1 LLSVD
6 GLKSG
11 RTKAPEY
18 EKISLVPDEI
28 VEKTLPFLPPIVA
41 DMVQVQRRSGM
52 RPQDVRNCRAC
63 DFDRSG
69 DVWRYVPY
77 THKTEHR
84 NKQRIVAVGPRA
96 QAILM
101 PYLEANADTPEA
113 FLFSPQDTLRLQKIE
128 KRKNRKTLNKKGEVQ
143 PSQRDQA
150 KPDAKK
156 VGTKYTKD
164 SYNRAIRR
172 ACEKAGVKVWSAN
185 QLRHSAGTEVR
196 NKYGLEHAQRVL
208 GHANAKT
215 TEIYAELDFEKAAQ
229 VAREIG

>member
-1 LLSVD
+1 
-6 GLKSG
+6 
-11 RTKAPEY
+11 
-18 EKISLVPDEI
+18 
-28 VEKTLPFLPPIVA
+28 
-41 DMVQVQRRSGM
+41 M
-52 RPQDVRNCRAC
+52 
-63 DFDRSG
+63 
-69 DVWRYVPY
+69 
-77 THKTEHR
+77 
-84 NKQRIVAVGPRA
+84 
-96 QAILM
+96 
-101 PYLEANADTPEA
+101 
-113 FLFSPQDTLRLQKIE
+113 
-128 KRKNRKTLNKKGEVQ
+128 NKKGEVQ